1 MKNLKSFM
9 VLNIGG
15 VDRIS
20 YTYEEIDDEGNITA
34 KEKKGSMYAV
44 VLELAAHIEAIR
56 EFIKTN
62 KLQEEQI

>member
-1 MKNLKSFM
+1 MKNLRSFM

-20 YTYEEIDDEGNITA
+20 YTYEEIDSDGNIIA

-44 VLELAAHIEAIR
+44 DAELAAHIEAIR
-56 EFIKTN
+56 DFIRTN
-62 KLQEEQI
+62 KLQEEV